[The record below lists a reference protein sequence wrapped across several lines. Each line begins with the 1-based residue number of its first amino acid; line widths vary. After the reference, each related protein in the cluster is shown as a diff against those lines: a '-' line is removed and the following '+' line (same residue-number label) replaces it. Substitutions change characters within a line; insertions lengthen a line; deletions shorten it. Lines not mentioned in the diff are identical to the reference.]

1 MKTADLRN
9 KTVEELRSEL
19 AALEKQQFN
28 ERFALKMNGNTQ
40 NTANIRKTRR
50 DIARVNTVLTEK
62 LRAGAAQE

>member
-1 MKTADLRN
+1 MKAADLRN

-28 ERFALKMNGNTQ
+28 ERFTHKISGNTQ